1 MGFRMPP
8 LVRLCLVLGLIFGAG
23 GKRAQADD
31 PPSAVGAVL
40 KLLKSD
46 NVPEKNLGT
55 IIKMVS
61 ERGNEHDLA
70 FLLDQVQTST
80 KLAPSTRVKML
91 DGLAGAATTRKLQPA
106 GDLNSIARLIV
117 PQEGKQDTA
126 LQLRAVRLAGLWK
139 VAGASASLHQ
149 LAVAP
154 KTSVELRQAALEAL
168 TSLGPEA
175 TKSTLAALLEPAQPF
190 AVRGLAVAALAKADL
205 DRAAATAAEILK
217 SAEGRDDPGPIVDAF
232 LARQG
237 GADKLAAALEKT
249 PPSAD
254 TAKLCLRRMYAS
266 GRSDAN
272 LQAVLG
278 KLAGIETNPRPL
290 TKEQT
295 AELIAE
301 AERQG
306 DAHRG
311 ELVFRRSDLSC
322 MKCHAVSKAGGQ
334 VGPDLS
340 AIGASSP
347 VEYLVTSIFDPDQA
361 IKEAYISKTVIT
373 NSGQTFSGIIAD
385 RTDTE
390 LKLKSA
396 DGKEIAIPLADID
409 EEIEGK
415 SLMPKGLPS
424 LMTKAEILDLVKFL
438 SMLGKPG
445 EFEIRSTARMQRWRV
460 YADSSALGTEV
471 PDTNSFKVNI
481 LGSDRWVPIYATTSG
496 NLPLAD
502 CENLAKAPIVYLL
515 GEVDVVEAGPVEL
528 RLDSAEGVLVWID
541 GNEHPDLAT
550 PAELSTGR
558 HSIALRVQRD
568 ARKSPTLKLELVRP
582 ADSGAQFNV
591 VDGQ

>member
-1 MGFRMPP
+1 MPTSLRVLP
-8 LVRLCLVLGLIFGAG
+8 LLLSLVLIGTGIA
-23 GKRAQADD
+23 RADD

-40 KLLKSD
+40 KLLKSG
-46 NVPEKNLGT
+46 NIPEKNLGT

-70 FLLDQVQTST
+70 FLLDQAQHSA
-80 KLAPSTRVKML
+80 KLNTATRVKML
-91 DGLAGAATTRKLQPA
+91 EGLAGAATTRKLLPA
-106 GDLNSIARLIV
+106 GDLSTISGLIV
-117 PQEGKQDTA
+117 PQQGKGETP

-139 VAGASASLHQ
+139 VQGASEALHK

-154 KTSVELRQAALEAL
+154 QTSVELRQAALQAL

-175 TKSTLAALLEPAQPF
+175 TRSTLTTLLESAQPF
-190 AVRGLAVAALAKADL
+190 AVRSLAVAALAQADL
-205 DRAAATAAEILK
+205 DRGAETAAQILK

-254 TAKLCLRRMYAS
+254 AAKLCLRRMYAA

-301 AERQG
+301 ADRLG

-311 ELVFRRSDLSC
+311 ELVFRRNDLSC

-340 AIGASSP
+340 AIGSSSP

-373 NSGQTFSGIIAD
+373 VNGQTLSGIVAD
-385 RTDTE
+385 RSDTE
-390 LKLKSA
+390 LKLKNA
-396 DGKEIAIPLADID
+396 DGREIAIPLVDID

-445 EFEIRSTARMQRWRV
+445 EYEIRSTARMQRWRV
-460 YADSSALGTEV
+460 FADSSALGTEV
-471 PDTNSFKVNI
+471 PDTNSFKVNV
-481 LGSDRWVPIYATTSG
+481 LDSDRWVPIYATTAG
-496 NLPLAD
+496 RLPLAD
-502 CENLAKAPIVYLL
+502 CANLSKSPVVYLL
-515 GEVDVVEAGPVEL
+515 GEVDVVEAGPVEIQ
-528 RLDSAEGVLVWID
+528 LDSTEGVLVWVD
-541 GNEHPDLAT
+541 GNEHPDLKT

-558 HSIALRVQRD
+558 HSIALRVETD
-568 ARKSPTLKLELVRP
+568 KRKSPSLKLQLVRP
-582 ADSGAQFNV
+582 ADSAAQFSV